1 MAYVTTP
8 AHVFVS
14 RSGNPRLR
22 TTFSVFVLSIIA
34 AGTGAWIGH
43 TDPMAS
49 DSIPAS
55 KNTSSFFDVRFPSEM
70 EVSRTALTS
79 RLLFQRSRAEI
90 EIKFQLAKGR
100 LAEQLR
106 SISSQNAAPSEPPS
120 IAAAVPV
127 PRSRPVEAA
136 LASPSGSA
144 QAEERSLLQK
154 ISDLFPA

>member
-1 MAYVTTP
+1 MAYATAP

-14 RSGNPRLR
+14 RRGNPSLP
-22 TTFSVFVLSIIA
+22 TTFSVFVVSIIA

-55 KNTSSFFDVRFPSEM
+55 KNTSSFFDVRFPSET

-79 RLLFQRSRAEI
+79 RLLFQRSRAEL

-106 SISSQNAAPSEPPS
+106 SISSQSAAPGEPPS
-120 IAAAVPV
+120 MAAAVPV
-127 PRSRPVEAA
+127 PKSRPVEAA
-136 LASPSGSA
+136 LASQSGSA
-144 QAEERSLLQK
+144 HAEERSLLQK
-154 ISDLFPA
+154 ISDLF